1 MPELQAEKQMSK
13 TERHDIGC
21 LQAIEAFYAYLD
33 GELENPQEIVEFEHH
48 MEHCRSCYS
57 RKEIESLLTTRMRK
71 SSKSE
76 APGSLQGRL
85 RDLMQEF
92 KETEE

>member
-1 MPELQAEKQMSK
+1 MSK
-13 TERHDIGC
+13 TKQQDIGC

-33 GELENPQEIVEFEHH
+33 GELENAQDIAEFEHH

-57 RKEIESLLTTRMRK
+57 RKEIEGLLTSRMRQ
-71 SSKSE
+71 SSKRQ
-76 APGSLQGRL
+76 APGTLQGRL

-92 KETEE
+92 QEPEE